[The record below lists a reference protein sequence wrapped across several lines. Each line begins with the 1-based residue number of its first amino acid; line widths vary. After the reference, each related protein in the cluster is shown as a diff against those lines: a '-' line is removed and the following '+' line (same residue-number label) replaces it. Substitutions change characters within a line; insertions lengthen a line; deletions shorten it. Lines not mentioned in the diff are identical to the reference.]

1 MPRRDQCAGS
11 RRLTLRMAQIKGT
24 AHIDNGA
31 RLIEVQKAA
40 AGQSIKYEKELLA
53 SAALRLTP
61 LVANPMRS

>member
-1 MPRRDQCAGS
+1 M
-11 RRLTLRMAQIKGT
+11 RMAQIKGT